1 MINFGLRRGLNM
13 TDEEILAQNK
23 EQRQQCE
30 VYTRVMGYFR
40 PVSHFNKGKVSEYED
55 RVWFTEEKAC
65 CSCEEKDVA

>member
-1 MINFGLRRGLNM
+1 M
-13 TDEEILAQNK
+13 TDEEILEQNK

-55 RVWFTEEKAC
+55 RLWFTEEKAC
-65 CSCEEKDVA
+65 RCQEEKDVA

>member
-1 MINFGLRRGLNM
+1 M
-13 TDEEILAQNK
+13 TDQQILQENK
-23 EQRQQCE
+23 SQRQECE

-65 CSCEEKDVA
+65 NEEKEQQVA